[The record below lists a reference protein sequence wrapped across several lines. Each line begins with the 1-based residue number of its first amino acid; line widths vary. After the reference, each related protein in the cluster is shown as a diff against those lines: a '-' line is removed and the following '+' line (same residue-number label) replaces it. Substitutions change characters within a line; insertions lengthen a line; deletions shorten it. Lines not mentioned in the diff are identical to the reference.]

1 MLLIFSFLMP
11 TKRVGWAKTK
21 RNSMFRKIIIELYIQ
36 SVHITR
42 KLCIYA
48 CIHFVVSFMF
58 TLSSPSIQNF
68 ERKKFIVNLWP
79 SVLTLSCKL
88 LFTEICQRINYKLFI
103 QYKISKALK
112 YHINVRIILSLTC
125 WNYYSKFLIL
135 AYIWV
140 QKYND

>member
-68 ERKKFIVNLWP
+68 EWKKFIVNLWP

-88 LFTEICQRINYKLFI
+88 LFTEICQRTMYKLFI
-103 QYKISKALK
+103 RHKIYEVSKYQNKL
-112 YHINVRIILSLTC
+112 YITHYVLHIHHFNLSWL
-125 WNYYSKFLIL
+125 F
-135 AYIWV
+135 
-140 QKYND
+140 